1 MNNKQTT
8 ISNKTAN
15 EKKRLADRMYGNT
28 YRVVGYLPPR
38 YNSLFNAFV
47 KFNDGES
54 KSSCLE
60 QIVKKFFDAM
70 PEPERQRIM
79 NYSKNSY

>member
-1 MNNKQTT
+1 MNNEHTT
-8 ISNKTAN
+8 SQSSDERKREAN
-15 EKKRLADRMYGNT
+15 RMYGNA

-38 YNSLFNAFV
+38 YNTLFNAFV

-60 QIVKKFFDAM
+60 QIVKKFFDGM
-70 PEPERQRIM
+70 PEQERQRII
-79 NYSKNSY
+79 NHSKNSY